1 MEIIPAID
9 LMDGKCVRLIQ
20 GNYDCRINYEDNPVK
35 QAKQF
40 SAAGAKWL
48 HIIDL
53 DGAKTGYL
61 VNTETIASIT
71 KLGLFKI
78 EVGGGLRDE
87 QSIKQLLNLGIERA
101 IIGTKAVSDF
111 KWLTQ
116 ICEKFPNRI
125 ALGLDAK
132 GSQVAT
138 QGWTRESDES
148 LLEFAKKAA
157 KLPLAAIIYTDITKD
172 GMLAGPNLE
181 RTKALIEAVNIPIV
195 ASGGV
200 TTIADIKALVKIGVS
215 AAIVGRALYEGTL
228 DLTDA
233 IKAAQNGE
241 GRACADN

>member
-9 LMDGKCVRLIQ
+9 LMNGRCVRLIQ
-20 GNYDCRINYEDNPVK
+20 GNYNRQINYEDDPVK
-35 QAKQF
+35 QAKEF

-48 HIIDL
+48 HIVDL
-53 DGAKTGYL
+53 DGAKAGKPL
-61 VNTETIASIT
+61 NTKTIASIA

-87 QSIKQLLNLGIERA
+87 QSIKQLLDIGVTRT

-111 KWLTQ
+111 KWFTQ
-116 ICEKFPNRI
+116 ICEKFSKRI

-132 GSQVAT
+132 GSKVAT
-138 QGWTRESDES
+138 QGWTQDSPES

-157 KLPLAAIIYTDITKD
+157 KLPIAAIIYTDITKD

-181 RTKALIEAVNIPIV
+181 RTKALIDAVGVPIV

-200 TTIADIKALVKIGVS
+200 TTIADIKALIKIGTP
-215 AAIVGRALYEGTL
+215 AAIIGRALYEGSL
-228 DLTDA
+228 NLTDA
-233 IKAAQNGE
+233 IKAATS
-241 GRACADN
+241 